1 MEMASVNRSLKSRR
15 FTVFQAPLTTIEARV
30 YEICRRCA
38 AESRE
43 LDSQES
49 IIAEIGFESP
59 SSAAD
64 VMRRLETKG
73 YIERRLFQR
82 GRMVKI
88 NETGEWTAEPRDTTP
103 HWRFRKESCPAP
115 AIHQIRERAK
125 PLAQMIEAKARA
137 LGKPLHEFLID
148 CVYVGFN
155 EIMHEGEIA

>member
-1 MEMASVNRSLKSRR
+1 MEMTSVNRGLKSQR
-15 FTVFQAPLTTIEARV
+15 FTVFQAPLTTIESRV

-38 AESRE
+38 SAGVE

-49 IIAEIGFESP
+49 IIVEVGFESP

-73 YIERRLFQR
+73 YIERRLFQK

-88 NETGEWTAEPRDTTP
+88 CETGEWTAEPKNTAP
-103 HWRFRKESCPAP
+103 HWRLRKESCPAP
-115 AIHQIRERAK
+115 AIHQIRERAR

-155 EIMHEGEIA
+155 EIMHEGSEA